1 MRILLTILSLLIIGT
16 SSGQILPLYSN
27 FSKNLYQINPGFT
40 GAKKY
45 AFFNA
50 HVRKQWSGVDGS
62 PFTQQFVGHS
72 SLNESNFGVGGHFF
86 NDGMGILKSNGMS
99 LAGAYHIPINKET
112 KLGIGI
118 QGSFTNFQLRMTSA
132 KLHDANDPILVNG
145 DGTSGLKFN
154 LSSGLMLHR
163 EDYYLGYSFQHLI
176 ANTFQLNSTA
186 SNSFV
191 THHYF
196 MGGMFSPLNYGLGIE
211 PHFISAFIPTFPLYF
226 DFRNT
231 ISYQEKYFFDLGYRL
246 SNELIFGFGME
257 LFDGFQ
263 FSYNYDL
270 ALSPIR
276 AGTLGSHELN
286 LSYKFYYNPMY
297 KKEGSKYKWIKRG
310 TRKTEKEKA
319 SIE

>member
-1 MRILLTILSLLIIGT
+1 MRLILTISTFLFFGT
-16 SSGQILPLYSN
+16 TTAQVLPLYSN
-27 FSKNLYQINPGFT
+27 FSKNLYQLNPGYN

-45 AFFNA
+45 AYFNA
-50 HVRKQWSGVDGS
+50 HVRKQWAGVEGS

-99 LAGAYHIPINKET
+99 LAGAYHLPINKDT
-112 KLGIGI
+112 KLGIGV
-118 QGSFTNFQLRMTSA
+118 QGSFTNFHIRMASA
-132 KLHDANDPILVNG
+132 KLHDANDPILLNG

-154 LSSGLMLHR
+154 LSSGLILHR
-163 EDYYLGYSFQHLI
+163 EDYYIGYSFQHFLT
-176 ANTFQLNSTA
+176 NTFQLNTLA

-191 THHYF
+191 SHHYL
-196 MGGMFSPLNYGLGIE
+196 MGGMFFPMNYGLGIE
-211 PHFISAFIPTFPLYF
+211 PHFMGAYVPSFPLYF

-231 ISYQEKYFFDLGYRL
+231 LSYQDKYFLDLGYRL
-246 SNELIFGFGME
+246 SNELIIGFGLE

-263 FSYNYDL
+263 LSYNYDL

-276 AGTLGSHELN
+276 AGTTGSHELN